1 MARSASR
8 CCSSTTPSPDDTS
21 PDGTTPATGSTPAGD
36 RRADRGRR
44 QRRRAS
50 ASTVHDA
57 ADVSDGATW
66 LGRVL
71 STLGL
76 AILFG
81 SFVLIVVA
89 WPEGPEYILAVR
101 FLRSVWI
108 LTFAGTLLYVIALSA
123 AVNDESLGNGLS
135 PGTWLDLLDAGWPG
149 RAAIAR
155 LVLVIATGWV
165 VLRPERV
172 IDPTTQL
179 PALAIPTLAVV
190 TIGLARTGGDLAAL
204 GVLAGHRP
212 RPGDGDLVRRRR
224 AARPRRAGR
233 TGRGGPRA
241 GRPRVR
247 PHLRPGDRAHRRQR
261 PRPALPPRRRL
272 AVQRR
277 RTAGCSSSR
286 RCSSRSC
293 CSSG

>member
-1 MARSASR
+1 MA
-8 CCSSTTPSPDDTS
+8 SPT
-21 PDGTTPATGSTPAGD
+21 TGSTPDATTAPTDDSGDEAG
-36 RRADRGRR
+36 
-44 QRRRAS
+44 S
-50 ASTVHDA
+50 SSSSSTVRNA

-108 LTFAGTLLYVIALSA
+108 LTLAGTLLYVIALRA

-155 LVLVIATGWV
+155 LVLVIATG
-165 VLRPERV
+165 
-172 IDPTTQL
+172 
-179 PALAIPTLAVV
+179 
-190 TIGLARTGGDLAAL
+190 
-204 GVLAGHRP
+204 
-212 RPGDGDLVRRRR
+212 
-224 AARPRRAGR
+224 
-233 TGRGGPRA
+233 
-241 GRPRVR
+241 
-247 PHLRPGDRAHRRQR
+247 
-261 PRPALPPRRRL
+261 
-272 AVQRR
+272 
-277 RTAGCSSSR
+277 
-286 RCSSRSC
+286 
-293 CSSG
+293 